1 MCNNNGRSTVSYYG
15 RYCSYSDVR
24 QFSPFKYNVQFSMFR
39 LQEKLIVVCRHMH
52 NYDSTSPQETS
63 SSIATAI
70 GVFIAIKYSCFIPL
84 TYLVVV

>member
-1 MCNNNGRSTVSYYG
+1 MQFSYGRSTVSYYG
-15 RYCSYSDVR
+15 RYCSYSDFMHSFHLLNTMCSSVCSDLR
-24 QFSPFKYNVQFSMFR
+24 
-39 LQEKLIVVCRHMH
+39 KLVVVCRRMH

-63 SSIATAI
+63 SSIATAT